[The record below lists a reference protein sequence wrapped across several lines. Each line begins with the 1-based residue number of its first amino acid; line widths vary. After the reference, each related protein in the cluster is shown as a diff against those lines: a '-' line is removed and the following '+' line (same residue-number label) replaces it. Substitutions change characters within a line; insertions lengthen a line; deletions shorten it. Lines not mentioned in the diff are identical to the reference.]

1 MYYHRGIKK
10 EQSVI
15 AVQSGFSQNIRLKN
29 VPTIKVTYV
38 TKTRELLGVCPIAY
52 WRFQYSLVITDI
64 HVTIFQSLL
73 KSVAPQIF
81 RI

>member
-1 MYYHRGIKK
+1 MKLLSNRAILQKEKCFLKMYYHRGIKK

-38 TKTRELLGVCPIAY
+38 TKTRELLGICPLAY
-52 WRFQYSLVITDI
+52 WRF
-64 HVTIFQSLL
+64 
-73 KSVAPQIF
+73 
-81 RI
+81 